1 MRNNKGKN
9 MKISETKRREISQAL
24 TEMICESENA
34 HNIECLMQGAE
45 CALSKLGYNIGI
57 SEGFDSIEVS
67 ES

>member
-1 MRNNKGKN
+1 MNNNEGKN
-9 MKISETKRREISQAL
+9 MKISETKRREIGQAL
-24 TEMICESENA
+24 TEMICEAENV
-34 HNIECLMQGAE
+34 HNIECLMRGAE